1 VQERTAFVTG
11 GTGFIGMNLA
21 EVLRASGWHVTALVR
36 PGANTGPLTRLGVS
50 VAEGDVTDRDSLVR
64 AIPRRVDC
72 VFHVAASTSMWSRN
86 AAELERTNVGGTRN
100 VVEAALER
108 GARRLVHTSSVAAYG
123 FHPGRI
129 DEDTPQLGA
138 DSWIGYFRTKA
149 LAEREVRAGLE
160 RGLDA
165 VILNPVHVMGRH
177 DRGNWSR
184 LVVMTAQGRLPG
196 IPPGSGSFCHGAEV
210 ARAHLAAAERG
221 RSGANYLLG
230 GVDATFRELVQTIGE
245 VTGRGVPAKVAP
257 EALLRAVG
265 RAKQWWSY
273 VSGREPDMTPD
284 SVAIVCAHLHADSAR
299 AEAELGY
306 RAVPLRTIVEDSV
319 TWLRAEGLLDRR

>member
-1 VQERTAFVTG
+1 MSRTAFVTG
-11 GTGFIGMNLA
+11 ATGFVGMNLA
-21 EVLRASGWHVTALVR
+21 EVLRGAGWQVTALVR
-36 PGANTGPLTRLGVS
+36 PGAHTGPLTRLGVTL
-50 VAEGDVTDRDSLVR
+50 AEGDVTDRDGLAR
-64 AIPRRVDC
+64 AIPRTVDC
-72 VFHVAASTSMWSRN
+72 VFHVAASTSMWSRKSS
-86 AAELERTNVGGTRN
+86 ELERVNVGGTRN
-100 VVEAALER
+100 VVEAAMAG
-108 GARRLVHTSSVAAYG
+108 GARRFVHTSSVAAYG
-123 FHPGRI
+123 LHPGRI
-129 DEDTPQLGA
+129 GEDTPQLGA

-149 LAEREVRAGLE
+149 LAEREVRTGIE

-221 RSGANYLLG
+221 RPGANYLLG
-230 GVDATFRELVQTIGE
+230 GVDATFLDLVRTIGE
-245 VTGRGVPAKVAP
+245 VTGRRVPTRVAP
-257 EALLRAVG
+257 AALLRAVG
-265 RAKQWWSY
+265 RASQWWSY
-273 VSGREPDMTPD
+273 VTGREPEMTPEG
-284 SVAIVCAHLHADSAR
+284 VAVACAHLHADSAR

-306 RAVPLRTIVEDSV
+306 RAVPLRTIVEDCV

>member
-1 VQERTAFVTG
+1 MQEAKAFVTG
-11 GTGFIGMNLA
+11 ATGFIGMNLA
-21 EVLRASGWHVTALVR
+21 EVLRGAGWQVTALAR
-36 PGANTGPLTRLGVS
+36 PGARTEPLARLGVS
-50 VAEGDVTDRDSLVR
+50 VAEGDVTDRASLAR
-64 AIPRRVDC
+64 AIPRDVDC

-86 AAELERTNVGGTRN
+86 AAELERVNVGGTRN

-129 DEDTPQLGA
+129 AEDTPQLGA

-165 VILNPVHVMGRH
+165 VILNPVHVLGRH

-221 RSGANYLLG
+221 RRGANYLLG
-230 GVDATFRELVQTIGE
+230 GVDATFLDLVRTIGE
-245 VTGRGVPAKVAP
+245 VVGRRVPARVAP
-257 EALLRAVG
+257 AALLRAVG
-265 RAKQWWSY
+265 RASQRWSY
-273 VSGREPDMTPD
+273 VSRREPEMTPEG
-284 SVAIVCAHLHADSAR
+284 VAVACAHIHADSSLA
-299 AEAELGY
+299 ASELGY
-306 RAVPLRTIVEDSV
+306 CAVPLRTIVEDCV
-319 TWLRAEGLLDRR
+319 AWLRTAGLLDRR